1 MGRIDY
7 TDYYGLIFGCPME
20 KELKQCVFRSIR
32 SLPAQERIK
41 YISRLTVEEKN
52 QLVKNHQI
60 CLSNREYKKVPFS
73 RIAIM

>member
-7 TDYYGLIFGCPME
+7 TDYYGLIFRLSDGE
-20 KELKQCVFRSIR
+20 RAEQCVFRSIR

-41 YISRLTVEEKN
+41 YINRLTVEEKN

-60 CLSNREYKKVPFS
+60 CLSNREY
-73 RIAIM
+73 